1 MIKIKKIMCFA
12 LIMLC
17 LPITIYAKEQPCVFF
32 APQSM
37 NEDNEIIVPIYTK
50 NLPADNDGLCGT
62 EFQFAYDTE
71 QFTLKV
77 NESGRPILGTNET
90 MLVQNTDIVE
100 TTVNNDVVSVSYVD
114 FSGENNVVLRDGPLF
129 YFTLIPKNPNA
140 LWNSDDLLSLAFSCR
155 KRKLNY
161 A

>member
-1 MIKIKKIMCFA
+1 MRIMKSLSQFIRKICLRTMTDCAELSFSLRMIR
-12 LIMLC
+12 
-17 LPITIYAKEQPCVFF
+17 
-32 APQSM
+32 
-37 NEDNEIIVPIYTK
+37 
-50 NLPADNDGLCGT
+50 
-62 EFQFAYDTE
+62 E

-129 YFTLIPKNPNA
+129 YFTPDTENPNA
-140 LWNSDDLLSLAFSCR
+140 LWNSDDYYPFAFSCR